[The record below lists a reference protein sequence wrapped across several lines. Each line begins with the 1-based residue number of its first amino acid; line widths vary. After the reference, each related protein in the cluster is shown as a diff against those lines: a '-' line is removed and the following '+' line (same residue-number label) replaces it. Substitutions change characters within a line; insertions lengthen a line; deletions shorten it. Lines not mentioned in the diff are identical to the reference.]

1 MSETYDANTVNI
13 PGKLNVLER
22 EMHEVLETLDYH
34 RKEVDMLKLR
44 KQTVEE
50 VLIK

>member
-1 MSETYDANTVNI
+1 MK
-13 PGKLNVLER
+13 GKLKN
-22 EMHEVLETLDYH
+22 LETEIQEVGKVLSYH

-50 VLIK
+50 ALYVNNSIFH